1 MTVSWSN
8 CRGRPPYGDLAANA
22 ATVLA
27 KPAGKTPKAL
37 AAAIAEKLRLVADIA
52 AVERISIIPVIP

>member
-1 MTVSWSN
+1 
-8 CRGRPPYGDLAANA
+8 
-22 ATVLA
+22 VLA

-37 AAAIAEKLRLVADIA
+37 AAPIAEKLRLVADIA

>member
-1 MTVSWSN
+1 
-8 CRGRPPYGDLAANA
+8 
-22 ATVLA
+22 VLE